1 MIVIVWSVVYC
12 SSLHN
17 FAICSIEYFCYLA
30 GLIVGLVL
38 LTWAIG
44 RFVVQRAEVST
55 LDWTGKGF
63 LRYPIIAL
71 VAGFLG
77 GLLGLG
83 GGVVMSPVL
92 LELGM
97 HAEAVQATTAMFVLI
112 SSSLAS
118 VQFGLQGR
126 YESPM
131 YVAWF
136 CGIALLGTLAG
147 QWFCEVVIRRYKR
160 FSMITFAIVLIL
172 SGSFLALIIIGAQQV
187 YEEYYS
193 NSPTAF
199 QFQWHKVCGSHDGIM
214 VPVEPA
220 PFERF
225 GVWKAHNKVPVLGVH

>member
-63 LRYPIIAL
+63 LRYPLIAML
-71 VAGFLG
+71 AGFLG

-83 GGVVMSPVL
+83 GGVIMSPVL

-97 HAEAVQATTAMFVLI
+97 HAESVQATTAGFVFL
-112 SSSLAS
+112 SSSLAT
-118 VQFGLQGR
+118 LQ
-126 YESPM
+126 Y
-131 YVAWF
+131 
-136 CGIALLGTLAG
+136 ALLG
-147 QWFCEVVIRRYKR
+147 RY
-160 FSMITFAIVLIL
+160 
-172 SGSFLALIIIGAQQV
+172 AL
-187 YEEYYS
+187 
-193 NSPTAF
+193 
-199 QFQWHKVCGSHDGIM
+199 
-214 VPVEPA
+214 
-220 PFERF
+220 
-225 GVWKAHNKVPVLGVH
+225 